1 MSGITQK
8 SITFATINTQRITIM
23 KTNKLI
29 TFSAILFS
37 LLFTFSCV
45 ENVTTDQEDDTP
57 AVHTDDDPAAT
68 DDDCACFAAA
78 KATVLKVGANRQ
90 YKTLKEAASIAKN
103 NTIIEIDA
111 GTYKGDAALA
121 LWTQDSLVIRAS
133 GGEVTLDADGKY
145 IDGKGIWEIKGGTI
159 CVEGIAFINAR
170 VPDQNGAGIRL
181 TDGRLTVVNCRFLY
195 NEMGLLTG
203 NFASTTLTV
212 KNCEFGYSGYGDGI
226 SHNIYVGRIGS
237 FYVSGSYFHHA
248 NIGHL
253 IKSRAALSQIYYNMI
268 ADGND
273 AASKASYEIDIPD
286 GGQAIIVGNLIQK
299 SSTPENPHVINFAR
313 ENSNYYPVNRIFIC
327 HNTIINNHNATDRVL
342 GAPESATEKFILN
355 NAISEN
361 TSFNPNIRLNADKG
375 NVFFKPDELVNYY
388 PSSVTVLDDWKSRME
403 KDLDRY
409 LPQELKLKSIS
420 LVPRYQIL
428 PSRKVVPLDDTP
440 SIPGA
445 VQKIL
450 LH

>member
-1 MSGITQK
+1 MAFVCLFTVVTISSCNKDETDDEKENIENNTD
-8 SITFATINTQRITIM
+8 INTDI
-23 KTNKLI
+23 N
-29 TFSAILFS
+29 
-37 LLFTFSCV
+37 
-45 ENVTTDQEDDTP
+45 N
-57 AVHTDDDPAAT
+57 
-68 DDDCACFAAA
+68 DDCVCSAND
-78 KATVLKVGANRQ
+78 KAIVLKVGVDKQ
-90 YKTLKEAASIAKN
+90 FKTIKEASVAAQN

-121 LWTQDSLVIRAS
+121 FWKQDSIVIRAS
-133 GGEVTLDADGKY
+133 GGEVNLDADGKSMEDKAIWV
-145 IDGKGIWEIKGGTI
+145 IDGGNI
-159 CVEGIAFINAR
+159 CIEGITFVNAK

-181 TDGRLTVVNCRFLY
+181 TNGNLTVINCRFLH

-212 KNCEFGYSGYGDGI
+212 KNSEFGYSGYGDGL
-226 SHNIYVGRIGS
+226 SHDIYVGRIGS

-286 GGQAIIVGNLIQK
+286 GGQAIIVGNIIQK
-299 SSTPENPHVINFAR
+299 SSTPENPYVINFAR
-313 ENSNYYPVNRIFIC
+313 ESSTQYAVNRIFIC
-327 HNTIINNHNATDRVL
+327 FNTIINFHNASDMVL
-342 GAPESATEKFILN
+342 GAPSSVTEKYIFN

-361 TSFNPNIRLNADKG
+361 TTFNPSIQLTAEKG
-375 NVFFKPDELVNYY
+375 NVFFKSEELSLSNYY
-388 PSSVTVLDDWKSRME
+388 PASSTVVENWKSLME
-403 KDLDRY
+403 KDIDAY
-409 LPQELKLKSIS
+409 LPQDLKSKSIS

-428 PSRKVVPLDDTP
+428 PSLEIVQLDDEP
-440 SIPGA
+440 FIPGA

-450 LH
+450 VVM